1 MYIHNLLSRKTEATH
16 NYLLFFHFKTMLV
29 IVGRGR
35 CKIMLAH
42 VRSTTPG
49 SEDVTVRYVI
59 VVYLLPFFQL
69 HESPILCLFSKTTHR
84 RTLCCTRRLKGQL
97 IGYHT
102 QQSVNCFLYALIKIR
117 CCYSSTMLFTQQPV
131 LGLMQV
137 IYTNT
142 VMMHNS
148 EIISFYS
155 MAVLALGASV
165 CLLLVYKSYLC

>member
-1 MYIHNLLSRKTEATH
+1 MSALACFVLLCFRNKSHKSDLLGL
-16 NYLLFFHFKTMLV
+16 YLREVFF
-29 IVGRGR
+29 
-35 CKIMLAH
+35 
-42 VRSTTPG
+42 S
-49 SEDVTVRYVI
+49 
-59 VVYLLPFFQL
+59 FFQL

-84 RTLCCTRRLKGQL
+84 RTLCCTRRLKKQL

-102 QQSVNCFLYALIKIR
+102 QQSVNCFIYALIKIR

-165 CLLLVYKSYLC
+165 CLLLVYKSYLCQTNKQ